1 MARPTKTGLDYFPMD
16 CYVDDEVNLII
27 ADYGIEGFGV
37 LVAMFQS
44 IYSKGYFMEWSY
56 RQQKLFSRKIGLE
69 FEKTVAVINECLEWG
84 IFDKELFEA
93 YEILT
98 SERIQEHYMSS
109 TYKRVGVTMLKE
121 FLLVKTDDK
130 KHITVEVSDDGNSDT
145 TEVSDDESTQ
155 SKVKESKVNN
165 INNNIGDSENES
177 ASSSSET
184 PDLASEGNE
193 VIETDDDFF
202 EKAWATYPE
211 KKGKGTIKPSHK
223 KAIHKLGDEFL
234 RCIKRYKED
243 IEHQR
248 NNGFPTRSYQHGST
262 FFKTGYVDYLDK
274 VYKPPSRAAPV
285 GKQGKNGF
293 NNFGNYNDPENIEL
307 ERKLGIRKDVP
318 NG

>member
-16 CYVDDEVNLII
+16 CHVDDEVNLII

-84 IFDKELFEA
+84 IFNKELFEA

-98 SERIQEHYMSS
+98 SERIQEHYVTS
-109 TYKRVGVTMLKE
+109 TYKRAGVTMLQE
-121 FLLVKTDDK
+121 YLLVKTDNR

-155 SKVKESKVNN
+155 SKVKESKEKD

-177 ASSSSET
+177 ADANSET
-184 PDLASEGNE
+184 
-193 VIETDDDFF
+193 TDPVVEEDVEDHNDFF
-202 EKAWATYPE
+202 EKCWALFPS
-211 KKGKGTIKPSHK
+211 KKGKGSIKDSHK
-223 KAIHKLGDEFL
+223 KKIFKLGDEFI
-234 RCIKRYKED
+234 RCINRYKEYV
-243 IEHQR
+243 EYER
-248 NNGFPTRSYQHGST
+248 NNGFPHMSYMHGSR
-262 FFKTGYVDYLDK
+262 FFKTDYTDYLDK
-274 VYKPPSRAAPV
+274 VYKPPSRAAPADL
-285 GKQGKNGF
+285 KGKNGF
-293 NNFGNYNDPENIEL
+293 NNFGGYNDPANIEL
-307 ERKLGIRKDVP
+307 EQIIVLRKGVS
-318 NG
+318 NGK